1 MDGGEEGGGEGRDEG
16 EERRRKVARLGGKQS
31 LPRES
36 NMGRDVAG
44 KNRRKSGQVCRFV
57 DEGKKG

>member
-1 MDGGEEGGGEGRDEG
+1 MDRGEEGGGEGQDEG

-36 NMGRDVAG
+36 NIGRDDAG
-44 KNRRKSGQVCRFV
+44 KSRRKSGQVCRFD
-57 DEGKKG
+57 DEGTQG